1 MEGKSR
7 GEQPMGLPGK
17 TGTRNCWHA
26 NKPDFAS
33 TEHERRDP
41 LDRYR
46 PLQIMI
52 LVLAIAALPWGIGQA
67 RAQLDPGGIPH
78 YFGPYGNWA
87 YSPLP
92 TGAVTSVTVDVGGAG
107 YTAPVVAITDL
118 YGTAATQ
125 AVATATVDPG
135 TGAITAITITDGG
148 SGYTRPVVTI
158 TDPAGAGAL
167 ATATIGGTLSGG
179 IRKFVDKVALLGP
192 AGVNN
197 LGQYL
202 PVAVADTV
210 SFPGPNPPASDYYEI
225 AVVEFDEKMHS
236 DLPPTRHRGYV
247 QLETAANAGVS
258 KHVVLTNPDGTPILK
273 ADGTQAIAV
282 DNPHFMGPIIVSRRD
297 VPVRIKFSNLL
308 PTGAGGDLFLPV
320 DTTIM
325 GAGMGPFGMTPP
337 VGDMNY
343 TENRATVHLHGNN
356 SVWISDGTPHQWI
369 TPAGEVTSYPKGVS
383 VVDVPDMPAAGDGS
397 MTLYYTNAQSARLMF
412 YHDHSYGITRL
423 NVYAG
428 EAAGYLI
435 TDQVEQDLIN
445 GTDISGVNP
454 GLAKVLPDLGI
465 PLVIQDRTFVDNN
478 TIAGQ
483 DPTWNWGTTSP
494 VPHTGDLWYPH
505 VYMPAQNPWSPDLG
519 GMNAYGRW
527 HYAAWFWPPPVMAN
541 PPVPNEYYDPV
552 NAPWEP
558 PFRPDIPNPSI
569 PGEAFM
575 DTPIV
580 NGTVYP
586 ILEVEPKAYR
596 FRILNA
602 ADDRFFNLQMYVAAD
617 KNTIAPPAIPVLC
630 DGLSGAPVDNCTEIK
645 MVAATATLGYPADWP
660 TDGREGGVPDPAT
673 AGPSFVQ
680 IGTEGGFL
688 PEPVVIPNQPVTWN
702 IDPTTFNFGNV
713 DKHSL
718 LLGTAERADVLVDFS
733 AYAGKTLILYNDAP
747 AAFPAAVPA
756 YDFYTG
762 NPDQIDVG
770 AAPSTQPGYGP
781 NTRTIMQIRV
791 GTTVSTPSAL
801 DLAALQAAFAKT
813 ATKRGV
819 FEVSQEEIIVP
830 SADYNSTY
838 NGTFPVDTFVRQF
851 QSSHTFRTLLGAT
864 ASVPLEPKALQD
876 EMGEVFDERGR
887 MMVMLGLQKPL
898 TVPGAQNFMMYG
910 FASPPVEIVRGSI
923 FGTPIGSIGDG
934 TQIWMITHNGV
945 DSHTIHTHLFNAQL
959 INRVAWDG
967 AILPPDLNEL
977 GWKETFRVNPLEHT
991 FIALRPFIPNNVQV
1005 PFDVPNSVRLIDPTM
1020 PEGAPLPGGPGGF
1033 FDTTG
1038 EPVTVVNHYVNFGW
1052 EYIYHC
1058 HLLAHEEMDMM
1069 HSVVFAVPPR
1079 APSTLTAAVTGTG
1092 NNRRVVLTWADNAP
1106 NETGFTIQRAN
1117 NVSFT
1122 TGLATFTAGANVN
1135 TFTQTVGNTN
1145 QTFYYRVLAANTVG
1159 DTTVYPAPAVG
1170 FPNLTLNSGYTNIA
1184 AYPLNAPLT
1193 PPAAPSNVSATAA
1206 RVGNNARVTVTWTDN
1221 SDNESGFLI
1230 QRATNAAFTSGL
1242 ATGTVGANTTTFTTG
1257 NLPRATD
1264 YFFRVRAFNSADPSA
1279 WVNAAPFPI
1288 RTP

>member
-1 MEGKSR
+1 M
-7 GEQPMGLPGK
+7 
-17 TGTRNCWHA
+17 
-26 NKPDFAS
+26 
-33 TEHERRDP
+33 
-41 LDRYR
+41 DRYR

-645 MVAATATLGYPADWP
+645 MVAATATPGYPADWP

-718 LLGTAERADVLVDFS
+718 LDR
-733 AYAGKTLILYNDAP
+733 
-747 AAFPAAVPA
+747 
-756 YDFYTG
+756 
-762 NPDQIDVG
+762 
-770 AAPSTQPGYGP
+770 
-781 NTRTIMQIRV
+781 
-791 GTTVSTPSAL
+791 
-801 DLAALQAAFAKT
+801 
-813 ATKRGV
+813 
-819 FEVSQEEIIVP
+819 
-830 SADYNSTY
+830 
-838 NGTFPVDTFVRQF
+838 
-851 QSSHTFRTLLGAT
+851 
-864 ASVPLEPKALQD
+864 
-876 EMGEVFDERGR
+876 
-887 MMVMLGLQKPL
+887 
-898 TVPGAQNFMMYG
+898 
-910 FASPPVEIVRGSI
+910 
-923 FGTPIGSIGDG
+923 
-934 TQIWMITHNGV
+934 
-945 DSHTIHTHLFNAQL
+945 
-959 INRVAWDG
+959 
-967 AILPPDLNEL
+967 
-977 GWKETFRVNPLEHT
+977 
-991 FIALRPFIPNNVQV
+991 
-1005 PFDVPNSVRLIDPTM
+1005 
-1020 PEGAPLPGGPGGF
+1020 
-1033 FDTTG
+1033 
-1038 EPVTVVNHYVNFGW
+1038 
-1052 EYIYHC
+1052 
-1058 HLLAHEEMDMM
+1058 
-1069 HSVVFAVPPR
+1069 
-1079 APSTLTAAVTGTG
+1079 
-1092 NNRRVVLTWADNAP
+1092 
-1106 NETGFTIQRAN
+1106 
-1117 NVSFT
+1117 
-1122 TGLATFTAGANVN
+1122 
-1135 TFTQTVGNTN
+1135 
-1145 QTFYYRVLAANTVG
+1145 
-1159 DTTVYPAPAVG
+1159 
-1170 FPNLTLNSGYTNIA
+1170 
-1184 AYPLNAPLT
+1184 
-1193 PPAAPSNVSATAA
+1193 
-1206 RVGNNARVTVTWTDN
+1206 
-1221 SDNESGFLI
+1221 
-1230 QRATNAAFTSGL
+1230 
-1242 ATGTVGANTTTFTTG
+1242 
-1257 NLPRATD
+1257 
-1264 YFFRVRAFNSADPSA
+1264 
-1279 WVNAAPFPI
+1279 
-1288 RTP
+1288 